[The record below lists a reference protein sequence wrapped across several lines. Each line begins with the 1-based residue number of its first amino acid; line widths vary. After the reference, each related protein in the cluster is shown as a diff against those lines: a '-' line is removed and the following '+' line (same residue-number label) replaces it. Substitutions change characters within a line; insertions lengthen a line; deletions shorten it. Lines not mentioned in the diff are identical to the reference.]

1 MTVIDIAQAKADREP
16 HLSGTGVC
24 LACRHEW
31 VAVAPVGTVWME
43 CPACSL
49 ERGRFKGSVGMGGL
63 HWHCKCGNDLFHATQ
78 DGMYCP
84 NCGEWQHGF

>member
-1 MTVIDIAQAKADREP
+1 MTVIDLAQAKADKQP
-16 HLSGTGVC
+16 HLSGAAVC

-31 VAVAPVGTVWME
+31 VAVAPVGTVWMD
-43 CPACSL
+43 CPACGL
-49 ERGRFKGSVGMGGL
+49 ERGRYRGPVGLGGL